1 MYEVGHARKKE
12 VREIVTVK
20 KPFWMSA
27 FFMTL
32 GVCIF
37 ISVFFFPKETDGRF
51 IFAIMIIGSLLFIL
65 FGAIFS
71 AIMLEIMKPYKFL
84 VGKRVDMD
92 ECIVRKETNI
102 VSINNLCDEIS
113 KKGYVLEE
121 KLSIESLG
129 NIKIF
134 QQIERRKRKTIVN
147 YIIIMDY
154 FPDISSHQF
163 VIAEEL
169 INSATLKSEKRKK
182 LKGLIHRR
190 YILCTFSNNVSD
202 DNIKKFI
209 FSANF
214 ATMIYLPLIVDTESK
229 VVYHASITLD
239 SFRAKGKVF
248 GELAQIVS
256 SVFYK

>member
-1 MYEVGHARKKE
+1 MFGS
-12 VREIVTVK
+12 
-20 KPFWMSA
+20 M
-27 FFMTL
+27 FMATL
-32 GVCIF
+32 
-37 ISVFFFPKETDGRF
+37 
-51 IFAIMIIGSLLFIL
+51 
-65 FGAIFS
+65 
-71 AIMLEIMKPYKFL
+71 LEIIQPYKFL
-84 VGKRVDMD
+84 IGKRVDMD

-121 KLSIESLG
+121 LSCEMG

-134 QQIERRKRKTIVN
+134 QQIEHRKRRTIVN

-154 FPDISSHQF
+154 FPDITSHQF
-163 VIAEEL
+163 VIVEEL
-169 INSATLKSEKRKK
+169 INSATLKSEKKEN

-229 VVYHASITLD
+229 VVYHASILLKYD
-239 SFRAKGKVF
+239 SGKVLE
-248 GELAQIVS
+248 ELTQRVS
-256 SVFYK
+256 SIFYK

>member
-1 MYEVGHARKKE
+1 MFNY
-12 VREIVTVK
+12 
-20 KPFWMSA
+20 FC
-27 FFMTL
+27 L
-32 GVCIF
+32 F
-37 ISVFFFPKETDGRF
+37 ICKRNRWNLKTCYHDYRL
-51 IFAIMIIGSLLFIL
+51 FAIFL
-65 FGAIFS
+65 FGSMFMATL
-71 AIMLEIMKPYKFL
+71 LEIIQPYKFL
-84 VGKRVDMD
+84 IGKRVDMD

-121 KLSIESLG
+121 LSCEMG

-134 QQIERRKRKTIVN
+134 QQIEHRKRRTIVN

-154 FPDISSHQF
+154 FPDITSHQF
-163 VIAEEL
+163 VIVEEL
-169 INSATLKSEKRKK
+169 INSATLKSEKKEN

-229 VVYHASITLD
+229 VVYHASILLKYD
-239 SFRAKGKVF
+239 SGKVLE
-248 GELAQIVS
+248 ELTQRVS
-256 SVFYK
+256 SIFYK

>member
-1 MYEVGHARKKE
+1 MA
-12 VREIVTVK
+12 
-20 KPFWMSA
+20 
-27 FFMTL
+27 TL
-32 GVCIF
+32 
-37 ISVFFFPKETDGRF
+37 
-51 IFAIMIIGSLLFIL
+51 
-65 FGAIFS
+65 
-71 AIMLEIMKPYKFL
+71 LEIIQPYKFL
-84 VGKRVDMD
+84 IGKRVDMD

-121 KLSIESLG
+121 LSCEMG

-134 QQIERRKRKTIVN
+134 QQIEHRKRRTIVN

-154 FPDISSHQF
+154 FPDITSHQF
-163 VIAEEL
+163 VIVEEL
-169 INSATLKSEKRKK
+169 INSATLKSEKKEN

-214 ATMIYLPLIVDTESK
+214 ANTIYLPLIVDTESK
-229 VVYHASITLD
+229 VVYHASILLKYD
-239 SFRAKGKVF
+239 SGKVLE
-248 GELAQIVS
+248 ELTQRVS
-256 SVFYK
+256 SIFYK

>member
-1 MYEVGHARKKE
+1 MKKL
-12 VREIVTVK
+12 
-20 KPFWMSA
+20 FWIAA

-32 GVCIF
+32 SLGLIIF
-37 ISVFFFPKETDGRF
+37 VFFFAKETDGRLKL
-51 IFAIMIIGSLLFIL
+51 AILTIGYLLFFL
-65 FGAIFS
+65 FGSMFMATL
-71 AIMLEIMKPYKFL
+71 LEIIQPYKFL
-84 VGKRVDMD
+84 IGKRVDMD

-121 KLSIESLG
+121 LSCEMG

-134 QQIERRKRKTIVN
+134 QQIEHRKRRTIVN

-154 FPDISSHQF
+154 FPDITSHQF
-163 VIAEEL
+163 VIVEEL
-169 INSATLKSEKRKK
+169 INSATLKSEKKEN

-229 VVYHASITLD
+229 VVYHASILLKYD
-239 SFRAKGKVF
+239 SGKVLE
-248 GELAQIVS
+248 ELTQRVS
-256 SVFYK
+256 SFFYK

>member
-1 MYEVGHARKKE
+1 MKKL
-12 VREIVTVK
+12 
-20 KPFWMSA
+20 FWIAA

-32 GVCIF
+32 SLGLIIF
-37 ISVFFFPKETDGRF
+37 VFFFAKETDGRLKL
-51 IFAIMIIGSLLFIL
+51 AILTIGYLLFFL
-65 FGAIFS
+65 FGSMFMATL
-71 AIMLEIMKPYKFL
+71 LEIIQPYKFL
-84 VGKRVDMD
+84 IGKRVDMD

-121 KLSIESLG
+121 KLSCEMG

-154 FPDISSHQF
+154 FPDISSYQSEN
-163 VIAEEL
+163 VQIL
-169 INSATLKSEKRKK
+169 MDSAIDKSEKRKK
-182 LKGLIHRR
+182 LKGLIGRK
-190 YILCTFSNNVSD
+190 YILCVFSNNVSK

-214 ATMIYLPLIVDTESK
+214 ANTIYLPLIVDTESK
-229 VVYHASITLD
+229 VVYHASILLKYD
-239 SFRAKGKVF
+239 SGKVLE
-248 GELAQIVS
+248 ELTQRVS
-256 SVFYK
+256 SIFYK

>member
-1 MYEVGHARKKE
+1 MKKL
-12 VREIVTVK
+12 
-20 KPFWMSA
+20 FWIAA

-32 GVCIF
+32 SLGLIIF
-37 ISVFFFPKETDGRF
+37 VFFFAKETDGRLKL
-51 IFAIMIIGSLLFIL
+51 AILTIGYLLFFL
-65 FGAIFS
+65 FGSMFMATL
-71 AIMLEIMKPYKFL
+71 LEIIQPYKFL
-84 VGKRVDMD
+84 IGKRVDMD

-121 KLSIESLG
+121 LSCEMG

-134 QQIERRKRKTIVN
+134 QQIEHRKRRTIVN

-154 FPDISSHQF
+154 FPDITSHQF
-163 VIAEEL
+163 VIVEEL
-169 INSATLKSEKRKK
+169 INSATLKSEKKEN

-190 YILCTFSNNVSD
+190 YILCTFSNNVSK

-229 VVYHASITLD
+229 VVYHASILLKYD
-239 SFRAKGKVF
+239 SGKVLE
-248 GELAQIVS
+248 ELTQRVS
-256 SVFYK
+256 SIFYK

>member
-1 MYEVGHARKKE
+1 M
-12 VREIVTVK
+12 K
-20 KPFWMSA
+20 KPFWIAA

-32 GVCIF
+32 SICLYISIF
-37 ISVFFFPKETDGRF
+37 FLPKETDDILF
-51 IFAIMIIGSLLFIL
+51 LSLFTISILLFIL
-65 FGAIFS
+65 SGAIFS
-71 AIMLEIMKPYKFL
+71 ATMLEIMKPYKFL

-113 KKGYVLEE
+113 KKGYILEE

-182 LKGLIHRR
+182 LKGLIHER

-248 GELAQIVS
+248 GELAQRVS
-256 SVFYK
+256 SIFYK

>member
-1 MYEVGHARKKE
+1 MKKL
-12 VREIVTVK
+12 
-20 KPFWMSA
+20 FWIAA

-32 GVCIF
+32 SLGLIIF
-37 ISVFFFPKETDGRF
+37 VFFFAKVTDGRLKL
-51 IFAIMIIGSLLFIL
+51 AILTIGYLLFFL
-65 FGAIFS
+65 FGSMFMATL
-71 AIMLEIMKPYKFL
+71 LEIIQPYKFL
-84 VGKRVDMD
+84 IGKRVDMD

-121 KLSIESLG
+121 LSCEMG

-134 QQIERRKRKTIVN
+134 QQIEHRKRRTIVN

-154 FPDISSHQF
+154 FPDITSHQF
-163 VIAEEL
+163 VIVEEL
-169 INSATLKSEKRKK
+169 INSATLKSEKKEN

-202 DNIKKFI
+202 DNSKKFI

-229 VVYHASITLD
+229 VVYHASILLKYD
-239 SFRAKGKVF
+239 SGKVLE
-248 GELAQIVS
+248 ELTQRVS
-256 SVFYK
+256 SIFYK

>member
-1 MYEVGHARKKE
+1 MKKQ
-12 VREIVTVK
+12 
-20 KPFWMSA
+20 FWMAA
-27 FFMTL
+27 FYMTL
-32 GVCIF
+32 SICLF
-37 ISVFFFPKETDGRF
+37 ISIFFLPKETDD
-51 IFAIMIIGSLLFIL
+51 ILILSLFTISFLFLIL
-65 FGAIFS
+65 FGAIF
-71 AIMLEIMKPYKFL
+71 AVTLLEVIQPYKFL
-84 VGKRVDMD
+84 LGKREDMD

-121 KLSIESLG
+121 LSCEMG

-134 QQIERRKRKTIVN
+134 QQIEHRKRRTIVN

-154 FPDISSHQF
+154 FPDITSHQF
-163 VIAEEL
+163 VIVEEL
-169 INSATLKSEKRKK
+169 INSATLKSEKKEN

-229 VVYHASITLD
+229 VVYHASILLKYD
-239 SFRAKGKVF
+239 SGKVLE
-248 GELAQIVS
+248 ELTQRVS
-256 SVFYK
+256 SIFYK

>member
-1 MYEVGHARKKE
+1 MFNYFCLFLCKRNRWQIKTCYPDY
-12 VREIVTVK
+12 R
-20 KPFWMSA
+20 
-27 FFMTL
+27 L
-32 GVCIF
+32 
-37 ISVFFFPKETDGRF
+37 
-51 IFAIMIIGSLLFIL
+51 FAIFL
-65 FGAIFS
+65 FGSMFMATL
-71 AIMLEIMKPYKFL
+71 LEIIQPYKFL
-84 VGKRVDMD
+84 IGKRVDMD

-121 KLSIESLG
+121 LSCEMG

-134 QQIERRKRKTIVN
+134 QQIEHRKRRTIVN

-154 FPDISSHQF
+154 FPDITSHQF
-163 VIAEEL
+163 VIVEEL
-169 INSATLKSEKRKK
+169 INSATLKSEKKEN

-190 YILCTFSNNVSD
+190 YILCTFSNNVSK

-229 VVYHASITLD
+229 VVYHASILLKYD
-239 SFRAKGKVF
+239 SGKVLE
-248 GELAQIVS
+248 ELTQRVS
-256 SVFYK
+256 SIFYK

>member
-1 MYEVGHARKKE
+1 MKKL
-12 VREIVTVK
+12 
-20 KPFWMSA
+20 FWIAA

-32 GVCIF
+32 SLGLIIF
-37 ISVFFFPKETDGRF
+37 VFFFAKETDGRLKL
-51 IFAIMIIGSLLFIL
+51 AILTIGYLLFFL
-65 FGAIFS
+65 FGSMFMATL
-71 AIMLEIMKPYKFL
+71 LEIIQPYKFL
-84 VGKRVDMD
+84 IGKRVDMD

-121 KLSIESLG
+121 LSCEMG

-134 QQIERRKRKTIVN
+134 QQIEHRKRRTIVN

-154 FPDISSHQF
+154 FPDITSHQF
-163 VIAEEL
+163 VIVEEL
-169 INSATLKSEKRKK
+169 INSATLKSEKKEN

-229 VVYHASITLD
+229 VVYHASILLKYD
-239 SFRAKGKVF
+239 SGKVLE
-248 GELAQIVS
+248 ELTQRVS
-256 SVFYK
+256 SIFYK